1 MSEPLAR
8 KSVMLAIYQKN
19 GWTFN
24 ITRMMTLRKIDCT
37 GLSIKSCLQ
46 IPDGAEG
53 TNNNYSLVNHRSIKD
68 QMLINVSIKI
78 T

>member
-1 MSEPLAR
+1 
-8 KSVMLAIYQKN
+8 
-19 GWTFN
+19 
-24 ITRMMTLRKIDCT
+24 MTLRKIDCT

-53 TNNNYSLVNHRSIKD
+53 TNNNYSLVSHRSIKD
-68 QMLINVSIKI
+68 QMLINASIKI